1 MIIILFSMFYISLV
15 YLCKSSEF
23 VRKAKAN
30 VSNFAFFGF
39 GWPSESSKKQT
50 RSKGLKTPFSFFQ
63 ISSPLHFFVLQS
75 SLPNALFFTCRLTPY
90 LYSVLPISKNTLSLP
105 AVRKKEHHIQNLIL
119 EGEHQMLDFKFEISD
134 SRRIAR
140 SLAAFAN
147 TDGGRLLVGVK
158 DNGAIAGVRS
168 DEEIHMIQAAAEM
181 YCQPKVEYTTEEWE
195 INGKTVLEVI
205 IPKDKHHKH
214 KAPDNQGNYKIF
226 VRVKDENLV
235 ADSVL
240 IKVWKSDKFA
250 KPAKISFTETETLLL
265 HYLTEHEEI
274 TLQEFQQ
281 IAHINKRRA
290 EAILADFILV
300 GTIELVQTSQN
311 TVFRL
316 TQSSEND

>member
-1 MIIILFSMFYISLV
+1 M
-15 YLCKSSEF
+15 
-23 VRKAKAN
+23 
-30 VSNFAFFGF
+30 
-39 GWPSESSKKQT
+39 
-50 RSKGLKTPFSFFQ
+50 
-63 ISSPLHFFVLQS
+63 
-75 SLPNALFFTCRLTPY
+75 
-90 LYSVLPISKNTLSLP
+90 P

-205 IPKDKHHKH
+205 IPKDKHHKQ

-250 KPAKISFTETETLLL
+250 KPAKISFTETETQLL

-274 TLQEFQQ
+274 TLHEFQQ

-300 GTIELVQTSQN
+300 GTIELIQTNQN

>member
-1 MIIILFSMFYISLV
+1 M
-15 YLCKSSEF
+15 
-23 VRKAKAN
+23 
-30 VSNFAFFGF
+30 
-39 GWPSESSKKQT
+39 
-50 RSKGLKTPFSFFQ
+50 
-63 ISSPLHFFVLQS
+63 
-75 SLPNALFFTCRLTPY
+75 LPYR
-90 LYSVLPISKNTLSLP
+90 KNTLSLP

-195 INGKTVLEVI
+195 INGKAVLEVI

-250 KPAKISFTETETLLL
+250 KPAKISFTETETQLL

-274 TLQEFQQ
+274 TLHEFQQ
-281 IAHINKRRA
+281 IAHITKRRA

-300 GTIELVQTSQN
+300 GTIELIQTNQN

>member
-1 MIIILFSMFYISLV
+1 M
-15 YLCKSSEF
+15 
-23 VRKAKAN
+23 
-30 VSNFAFFGF
+30 
-39 GWPSESSKKQT
+39 KK
-50 RSKGLKTPFSFFQ
+50 KD
-63 ISSPLHFFVLQS
+63 
-75 SLPNALFFTCRLTPY
+75 N
-90 LYSVLPISKNTLSLP
+90 
-105 AVRKKEHHIQNLIL
+105 HIQNLIA

-134 SRRIAR
+134 SKRIAR

-168 DEEIHMIQAAAEM
+168 DEEIHMIQAAAEI
-181 YCQPKVEYTTEEWE
+181 YCQPKVEYSTEEWE

-205 IPKDKHHKH
+205 IPKDKHNKH

-240 IKVWKSDKFA
+240 LKVWKSAKFA
-250 KPAKISFTETETLLL
+250 RPAKIAFTDTEELLL
-265 HYLTEHEEI
+265 RHLSENGEI
-274 TLQEFQQ
+274 TLAEFQE

-290 EAILADFILV
+290 EKILADFIIV
-300 GTIELVQTSQN
+300 GTIELIQTSKN

-316 TQSSEND
+316 SEPEKPE

>member
-1 MIIILFSMFYISLV
+1 M
-15 YLCKSSEF
+15 
-23 VRKAKAN
+23 
-30 VSNFAFFGF
+30 
-39 GWPSESSKKQT
+39 
-50 RSKGLKTPFSFFQ
+50 KTKD
-63 ISSPLHFFVLQS
+63 L
-75 SLPNALFFTCRLTPY
+75 
-90 LYSVLPISKNTLSLP
+90 
-105 AVRKKEHHIQNLIL
+105 HIQKLIQ

-168 DEEIHMIQAAAEM
+168 DEEIHMIEAAAEM
-181 YCQPKVEYTTEEWE
+181 YCQPRVEYTTKEWE

-240 IKVWKSDKFA
+240 IKVWKADKFA
-250 KPAKISFTETETLLL
+250 RPAKIAFTEAETLLL
-265 HYLTEHEEI
+265 HYLAENKEI
-274 TLQEFQQ
+274 TLLEFQKM
-281 IAHINKRRA
+281 AHINKRRA

-300 GTIELVQTSQN
+300 GTISIIQTSQN

-316 TQSSEND
+316 VEDPEKE

>member
-1 MIIILFSMFYISLV
+1 MINIV
-15 YLCKSSEF
+15 
-23 VRKAKAN
+23 
-30 VSNFAFFGF
+30 
-39 GWPSESSKKQT
+39 PST
-50 RSKGLKTPFSFFQ
+50 
-63 ISSPLHFFVLQS
+63 
-75 SLPNALFFTCRLTPY
+75 A
-90 LYSVLPISKNTLSLP
+90 SKNVLSCAP
-105 AVRKKEHHIQNLIL
+105 TMKAKEHHIQNLIQ

-181 YCQPKVEYTTEEWE
+181 YCQPKVDYSTEEWE

-214 KAPDNQGNYKIF
+214 KAPDSQGNYKIY

-235 ADSVL
+235 ADPIL
-240 IKVWKSDKFA
+240 IKVWKAEKFSR
-250 KPAKISFTETETLLL
+250 PAKIAFTDTETLLL
-265 HYLTEHEEI
+265 RHLSENKEI
-274 TLQEFQQ
+274 TLQEFQEL
-281 IAHINKRRA
+281 AHINKRKA

-300 GTIELVQTSQN
+300 GTIILVQTSQN

-316 TQSSEND
+316 VEDPENE

>member
-1 MIIILFSMFYISLV
+1 M
-15 YLCKSSEF
+15 
-23 VRKAKAN
+23 R
-30 VSNFAFFGF
+30 
-39 GWPSESSKKQT
+39 Q
-50 RSKGLKTPFSFFQ
+50 
-63 ISSPLHFFVLQS
+63 
-75 SLPNALFFTCRLTPY
+75 
-90 LYSVLPISKNTLSLP
+90 
-105 AVRKKEHHIQNLIL
+105 KEHHIQDLIQ

-168 DEEIHMIQAAAEM
+168 DEEIHMIEAAADM

-205 IPKDKHHKH
+205 IPKDKYHKH

-235 ADSVL
+235 ADSIL
-240 IKVWKSDKFA
+240 IKVWKAAKFSR
-250 KPAKISFTETETLLL
+250 PAKIAFTETETQLL
-265 HYLTEHEEI
+265 HYLKEHGEI
-274 TLQEFQQ
+274 TLKEFQEM
-281 IAHINKRRA
+281 AHINKRKA
-290 EAILADFILV
+290 EAILADIILV
-300 GTIELVQTSQN
+300 GTIEIVQTSQS

-316 TQSSEND
+316 SDEAVTE

>member
-1 MIIILFSMFYISLV
+1 M
-15 YLCKSSEF
+15 
-23 VRKAKAN
+23 KA
-30 VSNFAFFGF
+30 
-39 GWPSESSKKQT
+39 
-50 RSKGLKTPFSFFQ
+50 
-63 ISSPLHFFVLQS
+63 
-75 SLPNALFFTCRLTPY
+75 
-90 LYSVLPISKNTLSLP
+90 
-105 AVRKKEHHIQNLIL
+105 KEHHIQDLIQ

-181 YCQPKVEYTTEEWE
+181 CCQPKVEYTTEEWE

-205 IPKDKHHKH
+205 IPKDKYHKH
-214 KAPDNQGNYKIF
+214 KAPDNQGIYKIF

-240 IKVWKSDKFA
+240 IKVWKADKFA
-250 KPAKISFTETETLLL
+250 RPAKIAFTDTETLLL
-265 HYLTEHEEI
+265 HYLREHGEI
-274 TLQEFQQ
+274 TLKEFQEL
-281 IAHINKRRA
+281 AHISKRKA

-300 GTIELVQTSQN
+300 GTIILVQTSQN

-316 TQSSEND
+316 VEDLESE